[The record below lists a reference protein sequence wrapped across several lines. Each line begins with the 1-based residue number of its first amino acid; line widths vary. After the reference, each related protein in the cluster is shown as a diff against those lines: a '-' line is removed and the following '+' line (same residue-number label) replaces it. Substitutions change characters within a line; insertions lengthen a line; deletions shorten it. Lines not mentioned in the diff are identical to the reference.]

1 LGADAVVVCYGLRYS
16 IGQDAALSDAD
27 LEPFERNTDHRV
39 VAARRVGLQ
48 SYFGKV
54 TDGGEY
60 FLLVGTI
67 LGPYGVENHERD
79 QVPDAKLA
87 ELMNRTRR
95 LLAEAGL
102 EGEPALHLQLEAQY

>member
-1 LGADAVVVCYGLRYS
+1 MLFRSGR
-16 IGQDAALSDAD
+16 
-27 LEPFERNTDHRV
+27 
-39 VAARRVGLQ
+39 
-48 SYFGKV
+48 V

-79 QVPDAKLA
+79 VVPDGELA

-95 LLAEAGL
+95 LLLEAGL
-102 EGEPALHLQLEAQY
+102 QGEPALHLQLEAQY